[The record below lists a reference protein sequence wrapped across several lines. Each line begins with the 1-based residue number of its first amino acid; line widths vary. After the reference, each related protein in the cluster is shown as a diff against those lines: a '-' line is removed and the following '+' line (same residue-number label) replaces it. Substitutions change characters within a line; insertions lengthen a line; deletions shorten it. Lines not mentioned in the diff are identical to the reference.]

1 MTFEFDE
8 DGFLTARRHALESGI
23 RAAHDRLF
31 ARSHQINRDCHE
43 LLFAA
48 DIRNR
53 DVQAM
58 LVATLFMRALE
69 HYQATLVLLGM
80 GLIAPAKVTL
90 RATLE
95 FVFTTRAVAVDEK
108 ALGAFI
114 NADLLQRRKLINKAR
129 QHDHTNL
136 ELREATTDEFIE
148 RLEQEIKASGAKPLK
163 VEDLSKLAGMHD
175 WYTTCYSL
183 LSSATHTNVRELD
196 DYLSRDQA
204 GEIRSLT
211 YAPAMKEIPDL
222 LLTAAHC
229 ILLGTVAV
237 SQTFAV
243 DFQAKGTDHLKCI
256 EAEFASLGANTERST

>member
-1 MTFEFDE
+1 MTV
-8 DGFLTARRHALESGI
+8 FLPVLTRSIATATNSSLQPTSATAMCKRCWSPLSLCVRWSIIRLRSSCSAWALSH
-23 RAAHDRLF
+23 RQRL
-31 ARSHQINRDCHE
+31 RSVPLSI
-43 LLFAA
+43 F
-48 DIRNR
+48 
-53 DVQAM
+53 
-58 LVATLFMRALE
+58 
-69 HYQATLVLLGM
+69 
-80 GLIAPAKVTL
+80 
-90 RATLE
+90 
-95 FVFTTRAVAVDEK
+95 FTTRAVAVDEK